1 MGFAIT
7 NIWQEVGL
15 PFDRQELIYERSL
28 KLSISWTYICRHACK
43 RGWSLTPSV
52 RRWPINSSKYQRLHS
67 VAKQSNGGVISYL

>member
-1 MGFAIT
+1 MDFAIT

-28 KLSISWTYICRHACK
+28 KLSISWTYILMHANVL
-43 RGWSLTPSV
+43 GPLTPSV
-52 RRWPINSSKYQRLHS
+52 RWPINSSKYQRLHS